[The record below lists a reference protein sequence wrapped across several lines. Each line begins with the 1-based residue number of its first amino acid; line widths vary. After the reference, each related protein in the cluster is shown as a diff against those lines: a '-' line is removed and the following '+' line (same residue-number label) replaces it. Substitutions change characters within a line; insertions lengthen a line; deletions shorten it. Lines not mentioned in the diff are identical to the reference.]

1 MTHFERI
8 MRFLEK
14 EGACINGNRIKSNL
28 RAQLKYFNRK
38 PALCSSEQMLSFIAS
53 FMYGAY
59 KLKYITKKEFL
70 NLDIIKKGLDS
81 RMLIV
86 RYLDMEKLKGALLA
100 KNGISDYK
108 INWFFSLTNTSVNS
122 RKALTEAYK
131 DPVIKRLKSV
141 LDNQVKP

>member
-14 EGACINGNRIKSNL
+14 EGACINKNRIKSNL
-28 RAQLKYFNRK
+28 RAQLRYFNSN
-38 PALCSSEQMLSFIAS
+38 PALRSSQQMLSFIAS
-53 FMYGAY
+53 FLYGAY
-59 KLKYITKKEFL
+59 NLKYITKKEFL

-81 RMLIV
+81 RMTIV
-86 RYLDMEKLKGALLA
+86 RHLDMEKLKGVLLA

-108 INWFFSLTNTSVNS
+108 INWFFSLIDSGVSS
-122 RKALTEAYK
+122 RKALAEAYK

-141 LDNQVKP
+141 LDDQVKP